1 MRCKTTFGPLK
12 VPYYLSHQANNG
24 VQPKLNAVVCFYQ
37 SCPTDADFVIS
48 FKLLSY
54 RHLPNRRL
62 FFYPQDERNLEM
74 RIICVIMC
82 LLVCLAGHFAV
93 RKYLPAQTKPEIKF
107 ESEEVIL
114 CLH

>member
-54 RHLPNRRL
+54 RHLPNHGSVFEIMTVLR
-62 FFYPQDERNLEM
+62 YPPQ
-74 RIICVIMC
+74 
-82 LLVCLAGHFAV
+82 H
-93 RKYLPAQTKPEIKF
+93 Q
-107 ESEEVIL
+107 
-114 CLH
+114 